1 MTVKDPEHVRVI
13 APSNLNAGY
22 TFNVT
27 TEDGRT
33 LNVRVPLGG
42 VVEGEPFNAEV
53 VMNNNDDGDD
63 DDAPAINPDYASAAV
78 VASSA
83 PVAVTAEPV
92 APATTTTMPTITKT
106 VVNNPNGTQTVTEET
121 RYPDGRITTTTT
133 TIATPNTPAST
144 AGGGG
149 AAVVA
154 PFTVPTGAWR
164 TQLFS
169 CFDSCSSGI
178 FWMTWC
184 LQPIAIGQLLTRMKL
199 NFCGSLPSGNEY
211 KQSCI
216 IWTTLGIA
224 VWVITWFV
232 MVITQARYVIL
243 LVYGM
248 SILAVVALTQ
258 TRYYMRQKY
267 TIPADCCADS
277 GCLSDCCCMWWCSCC
292 GIIQMMRHTHD
303 ERKYV
308 YHCSSSTGLYSDAP
322 EIV

>member
-1 MTVKDPEHVRVI
+1 MTVKDPEQVRVI

-22 TFNVT
+22 TFDVT

-33 LNVRVPLGG
+33 LNVRVPIGG
-42 VVEGEPFNAEV
+42 VVKGEPFNAEV
-53 VMNNNDDGDD
+53 VANNDGDND
-63 DDAPAINPDYASAAV
+63 ATTLFPPAMNPEYAPAAVASASAPAV
-78 VASSA
+78 VT
-83 PVAVTAEPV
+83 TAEPV
-92 APATTTTMPTITKT
+92 ALPTITKT

-133 TIATPNTPAST
+133 TSAAANATTT
-144 AGGGG
+144 
-149 AAVVA
+149 VA

-184 LQPIAIGQLLTRMKL
+184 LQPVAIGQLLTRMKL
-199 NFCGSLPSGNEY
+199 NFCGSQTSGNEY

-216 IWTTLGIA
+216 IWTTIGIA

-232 MVITQARYVIL
+232 MVVTGAGYLFL
-243 LVYGM
+243 LVYAM

-258 TRYYMRQKY
+258 TRYYISVMIK
-267 TIPADCCADS
+267 
-277 GCLSDCCCMWWCSCC
+277 
-292 GIIQMMRHTHD
+292 
-303 ERKYV
+303 
-308 YHCSSSTGLYSDAP
+308 
-322 EIV
+322 

>member
-1 MTVKDPEHVRVI
+1 M
-13 APSNLNAGY
+13 
-22 TFNVT
+22 
-27 TEDGRT
+27 
-33 LNVRVPLGG
+33 RVPLGG

-63 DDAPAINPDYASAAV
+63 DDAPAINPEYASAAV

-92 APATTTTMPTITKT
+92 ASATTTTMPTITKT
-106 VVNNPNGTQTVTEET
+106 VVNNPNGTQTVMEET
-121 RYPDGRITTTTT
+121 RYPDGRITTTTTT

-144 AGGGG
+144 AGKGG

>member
-1 MTVKDPEHVRVI
+1 MTVKDPEQVRVI

-27 TEDGRT
+27 NEDGRT
-33 LNVRVPLGG
+33 LNVRVPTGG
-42 VVEGEPFNAEV
+42 VVKGEPFNAEV
-53 VMNNNDDGDD
+53 VINNDDGGDTTLFPPAMNPEF
-63 DDAPAINPDYASAAV
+63 APAAAAAV
-78 VASSA
+78 
-83 PVAVTAEPV
+83 VTAEPV
-92 APATTTTMPTITKT
+92 ALPTITKT

-121 RYPDGRITTTTT
+121 RYPDGRITTTATT
-133 TIATPNTPAST
+133 SAAAS
-144 AGGGG
+144 AGGG
-149 AAVVA
+149 ATTTANATSTVA
-154 PFTVPTGAWR
+154 PFTVPTGQWR
-164 TQLFS
+164 KKLFS

-184 LQPIAIGQLLTRMKL
+184 LQPVAIGQLLTRMKL
-199 NFCGSLPSGNEY
+199 NFCGSQTSGNEY

-216 IWTTLGIA
+216 IWTTIGIA
-224 VWVITWFV
+224 VWVIAWFV
-232 MVITQARYVIL
+232 MVVTGAGYLFL
-243 LVYGM
+243 LVYAM

-267 TIPADCCADS
+267 AIPADCCADS

-303 ERKYV
+303 EQKYV

>member
-1 MTVKDPEHVRVI
+1 MTVKDPDQVRVV

-22 TFNVT
+22 TFDVT

-33 LNVRVPLGG
+33 LNVRVPVGG
-42 VVEGEPFNAEV
+42 VVKGEPFDAEV
-53 VMNNNDDGDD
+53 VI
-63 DDAPAINPDYASAAV
+63 DDATTPFPPAMNPEYATAAV
-78 VASSA
+78 E
-83 PVAVTAEPV
+83 TAEPV
-92 APATTTTMPTITKT
+92 GLPTITKT

-133 TIATPNTPAST
+133 TTAAATAATAAST
-144 AGGGG
+144 LAAGGG
-149 AAVVA
+149 ATSPNATTTTTA

-169 CFDSCSSGI
+169 CFDTCSSGI

-199 NFCGSLPSGNEY
+199 NFCGSQTSGNEY

-216 IWTTLGIA
+216 IWTTLAIA
-224 VWVITWFV
+224 VWVISWFV
-232 MVITQARYVIL
+232 MVVTGAGYLFL
-243 LVYGM
+243 LVYAM

-267 TIPADCCADS
+267 AIQADCCEDS

-308 YHCSSSTGLYSDAP
+308 YHCSTSTGLYSDAP